1 MSTERPQRHV
11 LDELLAKS
19 VQAPP
24 SRGLRVHAEGTS
36 DEPAPIERTAPPEEP
51 RWPAHPALERVD
63 SGGEEDREEP
73 ARREQERGGP
83 ILRDTRS
90 RLGPQ
95 RRREGF
101 GNAESEV
108 QVGRGPLALHLSRA
122 ATEERLAES
131 EERLAQSEK
140 RFHEA
145 RRELEDREARLAS
158 AGERLTQ
165 SVERLTQAEKRLA
178 ALEERLMMTEESERH
193 AVEQQARAEESR
205 EVLAAQIATMEARE
219 RELREETDAERAA
232 HARVASELER
242 LRGSF
247 ATLTP
252 LVHALHEAT
261 GEIQTVLAH
270 DPEAGTAHG
279 GGGDAGGGGGTA
291 QTPPAP
297 ADSPPPQP
305 EPTGAPWSAPRGS
318 AGTPGAAGTAADGP
332 AGTAGQASPAPAP
345 SPQQSSGGATPSR
358 ATSEHGEAGLLGALV
373 EVVERWRAH
382 GAA

>member
-1 MSTERPQRHV
+1 LRVQADERP
-11 LDELLAKS
+11 A
-19 VQAPP
+19 
-24 SRGLRVHAEGTS
+24 
-36 DEPAPIERTAPPEEP
+36 EPASIDRTAPPEEP
-51 RWPAHPALERVD
+51 AWPSHPALERVETSASD
-63 SGGEEDREEP
+63 PDRESA
-73 ARREQERGGP
+73 ARREGERRGP
-83 ILRDTRS
+83 ILRDTRA
-90 RLGPQ
+90 RQGAP

-101 GNAESEV
+101 GGAESEV

-131 EERLAQSEK
+131 EERLGQAEK
-140 RFHEA
+140 RYHEA
-145 RRELEDREARLAS
+145 RRELEDRDARLAS

-165 SVERLTQAEKRLA
+165 TAERLVQSEKRLA

-205 EVLAAQIATMEARE
+205 ETLAAQIAGLETRE
-219 RELREETDAERAA
+219 RELREEQDAERTA

-270 DPEAGTAHG
+270 DPEAGVAHG
-279 GGGDAGGGGGTA
+279 GGHGGNVGGGGGTA

-305 EPTGAPWSAPRGS
+305 GPAGAPWAASSRS
-318 AGTPGAAGTAADGP
+318 AGKSGAAGTAAAGP
-332 AGTAGQASPAPAP
+332 AGTAGQAAPEPADT
-345 SPQQSSGGATPSR
+345 PQSNPSGGASASR
-358 ATSEHGEAGLLGALV
+358 ATTEHGEAGLLGALV

-382 GAA
+382 GPA